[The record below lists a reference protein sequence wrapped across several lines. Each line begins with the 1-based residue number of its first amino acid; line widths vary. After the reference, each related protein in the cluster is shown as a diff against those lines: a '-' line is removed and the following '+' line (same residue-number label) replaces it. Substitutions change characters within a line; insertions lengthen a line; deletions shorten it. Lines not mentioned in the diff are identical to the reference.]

1 MVELLAAGTFVE
13 LLVADMAVAY
23 SSEPVAGKSAAA
35 LAADIVVEPVPVAD
49 MPVAASVE
57 QEPELEAD
65 NLVALAAEQELEPV
79 ADMPVA
85 ASVEQEPEL
94 EADNLVALAAEQELE
109 PVADMPV
116 PSAEPVVELLAAGTS
131 VELLVADL
139 LGQAVVPSF

>member
-1 MVELLAAGTFVE
+1 
-13 LLVADMAVAY
+13 MAVAY
-23 SSEPVAGKSAAA
+23 SSEPVAGKSAAVQV
-35 LAADIVVEPVPVAD
+35 ADIVAEPVIEVG

-57 QEPELEAD
+57 QG
-65 NLVALAAEQELEPV
+65 
-79 ADMPVA
+79 
-85 ASVEQEPEL
+85 PEL

-139 LGQAVVPSF
+139 IGQAVVPSF